1 MAPTTLTR
9 EEIAYLRSEL
19 LPRFG
24 TPPRLSDGILL
35 RAWKSG
41 PQSGLPRLPVA
52 LKSLVERGLME
63 VRQPFPKQP
72 FRAFWTPVGLTVLA
86 DALQDRRA
94 FDPDRYR
101 HVASELEAD
110 QQSND

>member
-1 MAPTTLTR
+1 MPTILTR

-24 TPPRLSDGILL
+24 TPPSLSDGILL

-72 FRAFWTPVGLTVLA
+72 SRAFWTSVGLAALA
-86 DALQDRRA
+86 DALRERRA

-101 HVASELEAD
+101 HVTDELQAAR
-110 QQSND
+110 QGND

>member
-1 MAPTTLTR
+1 MPTTLTR

-24 TPPRLSDGILL
+24 TPPNLFEGILL
-35 RAWKSG
+35 RAWKAG

-52 LKSLVERGLME
+52 LRSLVERGFME

-72 FRAFWTPVGLTVLA
+72 FRAFWTPIGLNALA
-86 DALQDRRA
+86 DALQERRA
-94 FDPDRYR
+94 FDPVRYR
-101 HVASELEAD
+101 HITDQLQVAH
-110 QQSND
+110 QNND

>member
-1 MAPTTLTR
+1 MPTPLTR
-9 EEIAYLRSEL
+9 EEIAYLRTEL

-24 TPPRLSDGILL
+24 TPPSLSEGILL

-63 VRQPFPKQP
+63 VRQPFPLQP
-72 FRAFWTPVGLTVLA
+72 FRALWTPVGLTALA
-86 DALQDRRA
+86 HALQDRRA
-94 FDPDRYR
+94 FNPDRYR
-101 HVASELEAD
+101 HVADELQAD
-110 QQSND
+110 RQSSD